1 MIVLTQ
7 TALKRLLIHTSIN
20 LKTLSDNNTSFSSSS
35 SSSSSGQNSAQNS
48 PNLVNLSQN
57 NYILELQ
64 KEKVFT
70 SLGILILNFSQ
81 VLANMN
87 GKEKGNKRRKR
98 HSQNGSKNEDRDVDG
113 DGDGWT
119 EEERKEG
126 KDDEEDEEEEEEGEG
141 EGEGEG
147 DREGEGNDDGDDPC
161 DLLSTVDLII
171 NILTHVVSF
180 EVRSR
185 AILTFSCLA
194 LPCLAL
200 SCPVLSSQINFQS
213 IFNIFLVFENFSSLF
228 CLDLIFCLIR
238 LTFHTHF

>member
-20 LKTLSDNNTSFSSSS
+20 LKTLSDNETSSCSS

-48 PNLVNLSQN
+48 LNLVNLSQK

-81 VLANMN
+81 VLAKMKN

-98 HSQNGSKNEDRDVDG
+98 HSQNGSRNENRDEDEDG
-113 DGDGWT
+113 DGGT
-119 EEERKEG
+119 EDERKEG
-126 KDDEEDEEEEEEGEG
+126 KDDEENENGEEEVEGEG
-141 EGEGEG
+141 EGEGE
-147 DREGEGNDDGDDPC
+147 DNDDNEDPC

-171 NILTHVVSF
+171 SILTHVVSY

-185 AILTFSCLA
+185 SQFDFSPFLRLRA
-194 LPCLAL
+194 LL
-200 SCPVLSSQINFQS
+200 
-213 IFNIFLVFENFSSLF
+213 
-228 CLDLIFCLIR
+228 
-238 LTFHTHF
+238 